1 MFKFSFNIDDEDDTV
16 VVAPSADKSVSAAS
30 SSTPRAPPQPSKR
43 ISLTD
48 LLATLP
54 ENFSYSPLAHPLGGA
69 PLLRRDLYDAR
80 FQLAQGEAASEAYVD
95 ADTDL
100 IPGTYEGGLKSWEGG
115 VDLVEV
121 IARGVGSGRSGKGK
135 AAAGSEEADVGRW
148 VRGARVLE
156 VGCGTGLPS
165 AYLLRSLLASPEA
178 STTRTTLHLQDY
190 NLPVLSLVTLPN
202 LVLAALPSLPASARA
217 AAETAADEDE
227 EDDDDDEA
235 PRRPFDPTRAGTL
248 DVTPALVEAFTA
260 LLEERGID
268 LVFTY
273 GDWSGMAV
281 DLAGEAKYNL
291 VLTAET
297 IYAEESVGPLIDVLR
312 GSVAPGAAKAKPVA
326 LEDSLEAL
334 SVGDW
339 SKEPLVVSDPVIL
352 VAAKVL
358 YFGVGGGLDSFVAR
372 VEELGGWTT
381 RVHDW
386 VRGVGR
392 AVVRIGW

>member
-1 MFKFSFNIDDEDDTV
+1 M
-16 VVAPSADKSVSAAS
+16 
-30 SSTPRAPPQPSKR
+30 
-43 ISLTD
+43 
-48 LLATLP
+48 
-54 ENFSYSPLAHPLGGA
+54 
-69 PLLRRDLYDAR
+69 
-80 FQLAQGEAASEAYVD
+80 
-95 ADTDL
+95 
-100 IPGTYEGGLKSWEGG
+100 
-115 VDLVEV
+115 
-121 IARGVGSGRSGKGK
+121 GK
-135 AAAGSEEADVGRW
+135 W

-165 AYLLRSLLASPEA
+165 AYLLRSLLASPEP

-227 EDDDDDEA
+227 EDDEDDEA

-248 DVTPALVEAFTA
+248 DVTPALVDAFTA
-260 LLEERGID
+260 LLKERGID

-352 VAAKVL
+352 VAAKVGFKLRRNRSHNPGALLWRRRRTGQLCGASRGARWLDNASARLGTRRRPGRGAHWVVGVHCAL
-358 YFGVGGGLDSFVAR
+358 YTNTRRGRLPDRYVNQVINPAFQSIVVRLFNSISSAASAGAR
-372 VEELGGWTT
+372 GSELTT
-381 RVHDW
+381 RAVAAVHP
-386 VRGVGR
+386 V
-392 AVVRIGW
+392 

>member
-1 MFKFSFNIDDEDDTV
+1 MSFKFSFDIDDEDDTV
-16 VVAPSADKSVSAAS
+16 VVPAAVEAAAS
-30 SSTPRAPPQPSKR
+30 SSTPRAPPQPCKR
-43 ISLTD
+43 ISLPD
-48 LLATLP
+48 LLSTLP

-80 FQLAQGEAASEAYVD
+80 FQLAQGEDAAASTSEEYVD

-121 IARGVGSGRSGKGK
+121 LARGLGGKGK
-135 AAAGSEEADVGRW
+135 RTAEAEEADVGAW
-148 VRGARVLE
+148 VQGARVLE
-156 VGCGTGLPS
+156 IGCGTGLPS
-165 AYLLRSLLASPEA
+165 AYLLRSLLAAAPSSA
-178 STTRTTLHLQDY
+178 RTTLHLQDY

-202 LVLAALPSLPASARA
+202 LVLAALPFLPASARA

-227 EDDDDDEA
+227 EDEDEA
-235 PRRPFDPTRAGTL
+235 PRRPFDAARAGTL
-248 DVTPALVEAFTA
+248 DVTPALVSAFTA
-260 LLEERGID
+260 LLEEHGID

-281 DLAGEAKYNL
+281 ELAHEDKYKL

-312 GSVAPGAAKAKPVA
+312 AAVAPAPAPKAQA

-339 SKEPLVVSDPVIL
+339 SKEPLVASDPVVL

-372 VEELGGWTT
+372 VEGLGGWTT